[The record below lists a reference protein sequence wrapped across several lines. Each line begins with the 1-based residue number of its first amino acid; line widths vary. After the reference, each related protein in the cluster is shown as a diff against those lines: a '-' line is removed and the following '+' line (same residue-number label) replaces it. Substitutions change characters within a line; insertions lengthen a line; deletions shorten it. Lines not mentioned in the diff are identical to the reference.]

1 MPTTLNKRNPK
12 TDGRDWTVMAGV
24 FVVPILVLALLAV
37 LAINHPK
44 ASNWIS
50 DAVEAEF
57 VASIFDS
64 TQVPKPRVLH
74 AAK

>member
-1 MPTTLNKRNPK
+1 
-12 TDGRDWTVMAGV
+12 MAGV